1 MEEVSTCK
9 CVSGYYVLEL
19 VTNIMKSCIDR
30 YYSQIIQSIARDH
43 LEVSAPHAGAA
54 ETLVQG
60 QQVQAVGVLAPL
72 DLVVG
77 AGLDTGLGR
86 VSTTQGQLT
95 LLARHGHRT
104 PATLLSPGY
113 RVTIT
118 EWTLASTTCTTC
130 TDK

>member
-9 CVSGYYVLEL
+9 CVNGYYVVEL

-30 YYSQIIQSIARDH
+30 YYSQIKQSIARDH

-72 DLVVG
+72 DLVAG
-77 AGLDTGLGR
+77 AGLAHGAGEGQYNTGG
-86 VSTTQGQLT
+86 
-95 LLARHGHRT
+95 
-104 PATLLSPGY
+104 
-113 RVTIT
+113 
-118 EWTLASTTCTTC
+118 C
-130 TDK
+130 